1 MLDVDEINL
10 RPSSGRAKTGQTA
23 AGAAMSTA
31 KAMQSGGK
39 FFCNRIRAK
48 MTPEECVGAYNHAKE
63 EGIRYSPCLECAKVQ
78 VMLKTIPVKEK
89 NQVKKIEPK
98 TSAKDPF
105 SGWEKYDPGANR
117 KTLDAFVTLTAG
129 SFTFSAGART
139 VYGLEAYQ
147 SADLFSMGDSLGFR
161 LYRAKDAGTMR
172 VTQDGDKRNS
182 CKISAIG
189 MIKNIGT
196 EKLAGFFG
204 KRFAIQHVGEG
215 MFRIELNEKGLVE

>member
-10 RPSSGRAKTGQTA
+10 IPSSGRANPGQTA

-48 MTPEECVGAYNHAKE
+48 MSPEECVSAYNHAKE
-63 EGIRYSPCLECAKVQ
+63 EGIRYHPCLECAKVQ
-78 VMLKTIPVKEK
+78 VMLKTVPVKEK

-105 SGWEKYDPGANR
+105 AGWEKYDPGANR

-129 SFTFSAGART
+129 SFT
-139 VYGLEAYQ
+139 
-147 SADLFSMGDSLGFR
+147 LGFR

-204 KRFAIQHVGEG
+204 KRFAIQHVDEG